1 MLQLGN
7 GGATGSLSAVGAIS
21 LGGSGGLVFS
31 RSNNMVQ
38 GVDFG
43 GPISGAGSIIQI
55 GPAQVILT
63 TSNGYTG
70 TTTINGG
77 TLQLGTGVN
86 GQDGSLPGTSSVL
99 NNGTLAYNLAG
110 SQTASYSIS
119 GNGSVTMLGPGL
131 LTLATTETYTG
142 DTTVSG
148 GTLLLTAGGTG
159 YGNII
164 GALTINQG
172 GTVIVGRTTSS
183 ATTAHPSH
191 FPI

>member
-1 MLQLGN
+1 MWLSHASTSNSYTGGTTVSNGMLQLGN

-21 LGGSGGLVFS
+21 LGGNGGLVFS

-38 GVDFG
+38 GVDLG
-43 GPISGAGSIIQI
+43 GPISGGKYYPDRPEA
-55 GPAQVILT
+55 AVILT

-119 GNGSVTMLGPGL
+119 GNGSVTML
-131 LTLATTETYTG
+131 ATRA
-142 DTTVSG
+142 S
-148 GTLLLTAGGTG
+148 
-159 YGNII
+159 
-164 GALTINQG
+164 
-172 GTVIVGRTTSS
+172 
-183 ATTAHPSH
+183 
-191 FPI
+191 